1 MGSAEKHSWLGGGQ
15 GLFPCIGSMIKG
27 QPYFRR
33 LTSTY
38 LGSMLTN
45 SPRQEHAHHAE
56 GVQYEIKSNTK
67 AEPLSQAAS
76 WCLGRTMLCS
86 GVLRCLFSG
95 PLGEVYKQK
104 GSSRLRSTFQITL
117 PVHVACLKIT

>member
-1 MGSAEKHSWLGGGQ
+1 MGSAEKHSWPGGGQ

-33 LTSTY
+33 LTSTH

-56 GVQYEIKSNTK
+56 GVQYEIKSFVCGVRALQTRGETPMEAMK
-67 AEPLSQAAS
+67 SAKRAFH
-76 WCLGRTMLCS
+76 LGRLSSQSTS
-86 GVLRCLFSG
+86 TLF
-95 PLGEVYKQK
+95 
-104 GSSRLRSTFQITL
+104 I
-117 PVHVACLKIT
+117 

>member
-33 LTSTY
+33 LTSTH

-56 GVQYEIKSNTK
+56 GVQYEIKSF
-67 AEPLSQAAS
+67 ADGAYGGA
-76 WCLGRTMLCS
+76 CS
-86 GVLRCLFSG
+86 VMM
-95 PLGEVYKQK
+95 PN
-104 GSSRLRSTFQITL
+104 RSTSTCRARSDVKIFPRSWKMMAGL
-117 PVHVACLKIT
+117 PKQGQACSHPVMPTRCSF